1 MISSA
6 QLACL
11 LIRIRSST
19 ISFPF
24 EYNFESYLWYIDLEY
39 ELFPNFGNITALSM
53 KVTWFHGLL
62 GLILLVICQ
71 ILRIILSYIRSIL
84 FGSSVVN
91 FLFKNCIYSWF

>member
-11 LIRIRSST
+11 LIRIRRST

-39 ELFPNFGNITALSM
+39 ELVHNFGNFTALSM

-62 GLILLVICQ
+62 GCDTFCNLPDLAYNTIV
-71 ILRIILSYIRSIL
+71 Y
-84 FGSSVVN
+84 
-91 FLFKNCIYSWF
+91 